1 VGSREEKRLYCSR
14 VCCTQSIKLALKLK
28 ELNPFI
34 NIYILYRDIRT
45 YGFKE
50 DLYQKARDLGII
62 FIRHDLEN
70 KPRVEVVREGAKSS
84 LMVSCYDPILKEPLV
99 IDTDLLALAAATL
112 APQGNKELSQFF
124 KVPLNQDGFFLEAHM
139 KLRPVDFATE
149 GVFMC
154 GLAHFP
160 KFLDE
165 SIAQAQAA
173 ASRATTVL
181 VKDTILSEGIIASID
196 RERCSGCKLC
206 IRVCPYEAISF
217 NEAENVAEVNEV
229 LCKGCGNCAA
239 CCPSAACFVQNFQDL
254 QILSEVNAL
263 IEEIQLESS
272 EFGVAS

>member
-1 VGSREEKRLYCSR
+1 
-14 VCCTQSIKLALKLK
+14 
-28 ELNPFI
+28 
-34 NIYILYRDIRT
+34 
-45 YGFKE
+45 
-50 DLYQKARDLGII
+50 
-62 FIRHDLEN
+62 
-70 KPRVEVVREGAKSS
+70 
-84 LMVSCYDPILKEPLV
+84 M
-99 IDTDLLALAAATL
+99 ALAAATL
-112 APQGNKELSQFF
+112 APKENKELSQFF
-124 KVPLNQDGFFLEAHM
+124 KVPLTQDGFFLEAHM

-181 VKDTILSEGIIASID
+181 VKETLLSEGVIASID

-206 IRVCPYEAISF
+206 IGVCPYEAINF
-217 NEAENVAEVNEV
+217 DETNNVAQVNEV

-254 QILSEVNAL
+254 QILSEVDAL
-263 IEEIQLESS
+263 LGEIREEE
-272 EFGVAS
+272 VV